1 MRPVDLWTGPLA
13 RASRLSAARAHL
25 WMAGWTTLRV
35 AHAPTHRPSAAHK
48 LHRATPPRV
57 EKSKTKRQSPSI
69 PTGITNRST
78 PFTEALHPTQPT
90 PSLQSNPR
98 NPASTP
104 KPVTMPKS
112 AVTFAE
118 IRTLGAR
125 GQDRATGTLARHVQ
139 PQHAHAA
146 QAGVRGTTRTD
157 DTPRSAQAT
166 HRLRHA
172 RGQGQEGILFRK
184 TQDLTPA
191 PFVTPEDKGKN
202 SQAPL
207 KG

>member
-118 IRTLGAR
+118 IRNRLCTRSSGCPQRAAQSQTQTR
-125 GQDRATGTLARHVQ
+125 VCQGQDRHWQQTMVLDLRQFVLDQG
-139 PQHAHAA
+139 
-146 QAGVRGTTRTD
+146 
-157 DTPRSAQAT
+157 RS
-166 HRLRHA
+166 
-172 RGQGQEGILFRK
+172 
-184 TQDLTPA
+184 
-191 PFVTPEDKGKN
+191 
-202 SQAPL
+202 
-207 KG
+207 